1 MELLSNQKYSTQ
13 QRKHPTKPKG
23 NPQNRTP
30 AHLIAS
36 RGHIQNIQET
46 PQLNSKMQATQF

>member
-36 RGHIQNIQET
+36 RGHIQNTQET